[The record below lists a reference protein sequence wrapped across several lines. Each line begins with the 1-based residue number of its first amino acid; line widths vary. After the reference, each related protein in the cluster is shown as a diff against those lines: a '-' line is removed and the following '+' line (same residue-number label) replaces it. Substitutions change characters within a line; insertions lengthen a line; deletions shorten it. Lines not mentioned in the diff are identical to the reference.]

1 MYGHVALGF
10 RAPLP
15 PKPKLVD
22 HKHING
28 EVHTDATP
36 VPEATTKPETTDVKE
51 GEPADKREGPAPEL
65 VSIIVSTVLHL
76 RTLHVLHMYIGLLG
90 MCNMYMY
97 AIIDC
102 VSVHI
107 LEYWDDR
114 SLDNIRCV

>member
-51 GEPADKREGPAPEL
+51 GEPADKHEGPAPEL
-65 VSIIVSTVLHL
+65 VSIIVLFCTCERSMCCISTLACLV
-76 RTLHVLHMYIGLLG
+76 
-90 MCNMYMY
+90 
-97 AIIDC
+97 C
-102 VSVHI
+102 VT
-107 LEYWDDR
+107 
-114 SLDNIRCV
+114 CTCMQ